1 MILSFRGGKFC
12 VEISKTFSKLLFT
25 VCNRELMIRKLSRRL
40 MKKFDTHEKKKRKR
54 AQHTKLLLSHHL
66 PTKCQENWIHNLDNI
81 SDIRQVDT
89 KYLLKDL
96 DFMDSKILMKNSQN
110 GSTKT
115 GLNFTSP
122 SFLFFFSL
130 SLFPKLREKIPEK
143 VLFKLEP

>member
-1 MILSFRGGKFC
+1 MRGNIENFLKITFHRVQPRVNDTQIKQKVNEKIWYARKKKKKKTC
-12 VEISKTFSKLLFT
+12 TTHEITTFSSSA
-25 VCNRELMIRKLSRRL
+25 N
-40 MKKFDTHEKKKRKR
+40 
-54 AQHTKLLLSHHL
+54 Q
-66 PTKCQENWIHNLDNI
+66 CQENWIHNLDNI

-122 SFLFFFSL
+122 FFFLSL
-130 SLFPKLREKIPEK
+130 SLFPKLREKIPEE